1 MAVLSRYRSQSTFE
15 DRRGNIYSRR
25 QPRISKDREYFT
37 ITIERPTTFDLL
49 ALQQYGSPLL
59 YWLIADFNDYLDPDV
74 TLQKGT
80 KIKIPRQG

>member
-1 MAVLSRYRSQSTFE
+1 MAIISRYSSLSTYQA
-15 DRRGNIYSRR
+15 RQGNTL
-25 QPRISKDREYFT
+25 PRKAARVSKNREYY
-37 ITIERPTTFDLL
+37 IVEIEKPTTFDLL

-80 KIKIPRQG
+80 KIKIPRQ